1 MPITVFEDLPEE
13 KKGLIEKL
21 STETDFLFDKIK
33 RMKNEDALIK
43 NGIDLLQTR
52 SCDFADDSKPLRQIF
67 VFIAMLAIENNS
79 TLRNMLLSKSEVE
92 DLPLIKNGVTT
103 LQEGCKKLI
112 GFYVISTKDGSI
124 SEAMIR
130 NSMLYQFHSKFKLD
144 NPLLYAEFERHIN
157 NFRDKL
163 EVNNTKT
170 LRDKLIHYQK
180 DNKEEFD
187 PFDFVGTI
195 LEIDRNEVYQILF
208 DYCIFLRFIAG
219 YINNLMILGYR

>member
-1 MPITVFEDLPEE
+1 MPITVFEDLHEE
-13 KKGLIEKL
+13 KKELIEKL
-21 STETDFLFDKIK
+21 TAETDFLFDSIK
-33 RMKNEDALIK
+33 RMKNEDVLIK
-43 NGIDLLQTR
+43 TGTDLLQTL
-52 SCDFADDSKPLRQIF
+52 SCDFEDDSKTLRQIF

-79 TLRNMLLSKSEVE
+79 TLRNMLLSESEVC

-103 LQEGCKKLI
+103 LQEGCKKII
-112 GFYVISTKDGSI
+112 GFYVISKKDGSI
-124 SEAMIR
+124 SDAMIR
-130 NSMLYQFHSKFKLD
+130 NSLLYPFHSKFQLA

-219 YINNLMILGYR
+219 YVNNLMISGYR